1 MTPYDESLQALQQ
14 QLMRRTQLQAALSSL
29 HDQLAQ
35 LREKEQQL
43 RAIREKEQSDVDKLE
58 HITLSSILYTIAS
71 RKEEKLEQE
80 RAEAY
85 AAALKHDSALRQ
97 IEALEQQ
104 SLSLSAQL
112 QALSGTEEAFERA
125 LAAKAEA
132 LKTENPVSGMQLCRI
147 ENKLNEDRAQLMEL
161 QEALD
166 AGDRVLQKLDAIS
179 REFDSAQNWGT
190 WDLWGGGLL
199 ADIAKY
205 DHINDAQERINELQ
219 LQLHTYQAELADVMV
234 RANLQ
239 IQVDGFLR
247 FADYFFDDI
256 FSSWSVLGK
265 IRDAQNEVLS
275 AQIQVREIQQALAA
289 RKTALEQ
296 ECSTLEQQQR
306 SLLLDA

>member
-1 MTPYDESLQALQQ
+1 MTPYDESLQTLQQ

-132 LKTENPVSGMQLCRI
+132 LKTENPVFGMQLCRI
-147 ENKLNEDRAQLMEL
+147 ENKLDEDRAQLMEL